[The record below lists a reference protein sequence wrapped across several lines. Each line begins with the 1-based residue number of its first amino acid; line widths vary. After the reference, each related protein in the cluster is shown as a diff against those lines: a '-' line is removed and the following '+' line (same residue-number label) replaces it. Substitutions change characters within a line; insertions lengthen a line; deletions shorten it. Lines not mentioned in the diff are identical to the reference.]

1 MTSIELPKF
10 VIGIFQNEVNK
21 IKINLIKQICK
32 DFYLDEEE
40 LIKEY
45 ICDINLINKN
55 LENIQIVK
63 KNNYNS
69 ELSNDD
75 RCLARIYNNGKG
87 ARCKR
92 SKNCN
97 GLCTLHNNILNRN
110 GKLKYGYIN
119 KPKPKSAFPNKDP
132 KREKLY

>member
-1 MTSIELPKF
+1 MTSVELPNF

-45 ICDINLINKN
+45 TCDVKLINKN
-55 LENIQIVK
+55 LENIQIIK

-69 ELSNDD
+69 ELSNND
-75 RCLARIYNNGKG
+75 RCFARVYNNGKG

-92 SKNCN
+92 SKNN
-97 GLCTLHNNILNRN
+97 NNLCTLHNNLLIKN
-110 GKLKYGYIN
+110 GDLKYGYID
-119 KPKPKSAFPNKDP
+119 KPRPKGIFPNKDP
-132 KREKLY
+132 KREKIY